1 MEQPSNER
9 ERRRRQD
16 VDSHNG
22 MVVSDQ
28 SKAIGS
34 AGSPWSDN
42 RGPAQKIPEGAF
54 HLSCCIDPVVPPSS
68 QGLAERILS
77 GTPSAS

>member
-28 SKAIGS
+28 SKVIGS
-34 AGSPWSDN
+34 AGSPRSDN
-42 RGPAQKIPEGAF
+42 RGPAQKIPEE
-54 HLSCCIDPVVPPSS
+54 LS
-68 QGLAERILS
+68 
-77 GTPSAS
+77 T